1 MERSL
6 DRSAATSRRSF
17 LLLSPNPSVDMSNGN
32 HHLNTIT
39 TLNDMSNYD
48 SDTTSRHS
56 SVILGAKDRGGGGE
70 RGRGGGGGGGGEGGR
85 GGGGGEG
92 GAVGGEGGRG
102 GGGGEGGAV
111 GGDRGRGG
119 GGGEGGAVGGDR
131 GRGGGVDLDYMTSS
145 ATLPRQSRRNQSE
158 WRGGELY
165 PNGSLSGVGG
175 SVGASGDS
183 FESKEEGKGEG
194 DEEWRRH
201 SSAMYM
207 NGHGV
212 SVDSGYSTSSS
223 KATPSADDQMVRQM
237 LSIIIQHD

>member
-1 MERSL
+1 MRERSRVVERSL

-56 SVILGAKDRGGGGE
+56 SVILGGKDRGGGGE
-70 RGRGGGGGGGGEGGR
+70 RGRGGGGGGGG
-85 GGGGGEG
+85 
-92 GAVGGEGGRG
+92 
-102 GGGGEGGAV
+102 AV
-111 GGDRGRGG
+111 GGDRGMGG
-119 GGGEGGAVGGDR
+119 GGGGGGG
-131 GRGGGVDLDYMTSS
+131 GVVNQNGTGVDLDYMTSS